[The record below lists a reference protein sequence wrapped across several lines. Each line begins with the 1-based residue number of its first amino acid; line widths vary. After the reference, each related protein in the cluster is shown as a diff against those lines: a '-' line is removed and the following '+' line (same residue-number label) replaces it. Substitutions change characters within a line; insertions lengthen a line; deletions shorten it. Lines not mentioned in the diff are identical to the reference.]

1 MEGTR
6 PRGNSGVGTVVRFAK
21 RLEADPQEQECA
33 REKRRLTVRSWLV
46 PESGGKT
53 IATLA
58 RIREPLE

>member
-1 MEGTR
+1 
-6 PRGNSGVGTVVRFAK
+6 VGTVARFAK
-21 RLEADPQEQECA
+21 RLEADPLGRKDSNSKRKEQECA
-33 REKRRLTVRSWLV
+33 REKRRLTVV

>member
-1 MEGTR
+1 M
-6 PRGNSGVGTVVRFAK
+6 GTVARFAK
-21 RLEADPQEQECA
+21 RLEADPLGRKDSNSKRKEQECA